1 MMKIQTIEEM
11 INEIGRETIEKMLKY
26 YEHETIEEFGEE
38 HGYYNKK
45 DALRSL
51 ISHYEEDI
59 LWDDDQ

>member
-26 YEHETIEEFGEE
+26 YGHKTIEEYGEE

-45 DALRSL
+45 DSLRSL
-51 ISHYEEDI
+51 QSRYEEDI
-59 LWDDDQ
+59 LWDDEQ